1 MFDDSNNNGQS
12 TGSAGTARTINQ
24 EVTDVGTMS
33 IHVGA
38 NQDQV
43 IIIDIPE
50 ITTYSLKTENMNVM
64 TQYTASQAISIV
76 DDAISKVNEIRSR
89 LGAYENRLDHTT
101 NNLDVSNENLTKSLS
116 AMIDTDMAEEMT
128 TYTSETVLTQAATS
142 ILSQANERPAEVLQ
156 LLQ

>member
-1 MFDDSNNNGQS
+1 M
-12 TGSAGTARTINQ
+12 
-24 EVTDVGTMS
+24 
-33 IHVGA
+33 
-38 NQDQV
+38 
-43 IIIDIPE
+43 
-50 ITTYSLKTENMNVM
+50 
-64 TQYTASQAISIV
+64 
-76 DDAISKVNEIRSR
+76 DDAISKVNERRSR